1 MDTATPLGILF
12 GVGLIVVSILLTG
25 ELHSYLDLGGFLLVA
40 GGTLAATLISAKYQ
54 NVVGALAVV
63 KNAFRYP
70 HGDAISTIE
79 TIVRLSNITRREG
92 ILSLEKEEVE
102 DPFLK
107 KALRKVVDGMPL
119 EEITEAL
126 SAELVAMKHR
136 HRRGQKLFRFMGATA
151 PAMGMIGTLIG
162 LVQMLKTMDKPSQ
175 IGPAMAMAL
184 LATLY
189 GAILA
194 FLIFNPIAEKLERRT
209 EEEIA
214 NMTVVIAGIE
224 SILKGQHAL
233 IVREKLEAHLAP
245 NERVLEERDAA

>member
-1 MDTATPLGILF
+1 
-12 GVGLIVVSILLTG
+12 LIVVSIMLTG
-25 ELHSYLDLGGFLLVA
+25 QLHSYLDLSGFLLVA
-40 GGTLAATLISAKYQ
+40 GGTLAATLISAKFQ

-63 KNAFRYP
+63 KNAFLYP
-70 HGDAISTIE
+70 PGDAIATIE
-79 TIVRLSNITRREG
+79 IIVKLSNIARREG
-92 ILSLEKEEVE
+92 ILALEKEQIS
-102 DPFLK
+102 DPFLA
-107 KALRKVVDGMPL
+107 KALRKAVDGLPL
-119 EEITEAL
+119 EEIVEVL

-151 PAMGMIGTLIG
+151 PSMGMIGTLIG
-162 LVQMLKTMDKPSQ
+162 LVQMLKTMNKPSE

-209 EEEIA
+209 DDEIA
-214 NMTVVIAGIE
+214 NMTVVIAGVE

-233 IVREKLEAHLAP
+233 VIREKLEAHLP
-245 NERVLEERDAA
+245 PKERASEERDAA